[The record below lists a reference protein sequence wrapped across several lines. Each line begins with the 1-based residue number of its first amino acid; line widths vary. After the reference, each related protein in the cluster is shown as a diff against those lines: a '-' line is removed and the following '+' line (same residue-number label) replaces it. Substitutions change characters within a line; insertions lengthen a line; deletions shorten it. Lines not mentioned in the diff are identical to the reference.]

1 MNFFKNFSKKL
12 KLKRLFAYQD
22 ILKEELLWSESAF
35 EEQEIREELEDVD
48 YQIKSF
54 KLEVTDEKAI

>member
-1 MNFFKNFSKKL
+1 MNFLKNFSKKL

-48 YQIKSF
+48 YQIKSY

>member
-1 MNFFKNFSKKL
+1 MNFFKKL

-48 YQIKSF
+48 YQIKSY

>member
-1 MNFFKNFSKKL
+1 MNFFKKL

-54 KLEVTDEKAI
+54 RLEVTDEKAI

>member
-1 MNFFKNFSKKL
+1 MNFFKKL
-12 KLKRLFAYQD
+12 KLKRLFVYQD

-48 YQIKSF
+48 YQIKSY

>member
-1 MNFFKNFSKKL
+1 MNFLKNFSKKL

-54 KLEVTDEKAI
+54 RLEVTDEKAI

>member
-1 MNFFKNFSKKL
+1 MNFFKKL

-35 EEQEIREELEDVD
+35 EEQEIREELEDIN
-48 YQIKSF
+48 YQIKSY

>member
-1 MNFFKNFSKKL
+1 MNFLKNFSKKL

>member
-1 MNFFKNFSKKL
+1 MNFFKKL

-48 YQIKSF
+48 YQIKSY
-54 KLEVTDEKAI
+54 KLGVTDEKAI

>member
-1 MNFFKNFSKKL
+1 MNFFRKL
-12 KLKRLFAYQD
+12 KLKRLFNYQD

-48 YQIKSF
+48 YQIKSY

>member
-1 MNFFKNFSKKL
+1 MNFFKKL
-12 KLKRLFAYQD
+12 KLKRLFNYQD

-48 YQIKSF
+48 YQIKSY